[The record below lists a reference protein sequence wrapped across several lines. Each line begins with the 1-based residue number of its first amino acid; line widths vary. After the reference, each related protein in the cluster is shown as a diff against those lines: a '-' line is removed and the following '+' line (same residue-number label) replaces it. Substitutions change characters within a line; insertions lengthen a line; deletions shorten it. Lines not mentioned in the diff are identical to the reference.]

1 MIYFK
6 LHWHWAKVSLVS
18 LNWHLNWSQME
29 RENYCSYTS
38 FLPEGPMQVTCEVV
52 FCLWGLISADRGLH
66 VKPGLL
72 SWTVSL
78 QRADWGAGGWGRS
91 QWLTAESS
99 ESVSYSV
106 MSDSLWLRGLYHV
119 RLLCPWNSPGKNT
132 EVGSQSLLQGIF
144 LTQGSNLSLLHCRQI
159 LYHLSHEGG
168 PDNLIKTWGQTCLL
182 WQNKLNTRHGTQ
194 RGSVRLLDQ
203 GRLQRQ
209 NDIWQQLRGKS
220 WWWRKQKP
228 LKSKA
233 GRMSRLVQE
242 WKIKT
247 WVVPSYHF
255 LKSLEIPSVNSWAS
269 LLRTLAPHSTCKIP
283 RGVPSRKFC
292 LLLLIKCLGLCLC
305 APGFNQEYE
314 YLFLCHYPVQIY
326 VKRQWQ

>member
-1 MIYFK
+1 MNIQR
-6 LHWHWAKVSLVS
+6 ASLVAQTVKNLPAMQETQVWS
-18 LNWHLNWSQME
+18 LGQE
-29 RENYCSYTS
+29 
-38 FLPEGPMQVTCEVV
+38 
-52 FCLWGLISADRGLH
+52 
-66 VKPGLL
+66 
-72 SWTVSL
+72 
-78 QRADWGAGGWGRS
+78 
-91 QWLTAESS
+91 
-99 ESVSYSV
+99 
-106 MSDSLWLRGLYHV
+106 DSLEKRLATHFSILAWRVPWTEESDMVQSTESQRV
-119 RLLCPWNSPGKNT
+119 R
-132 EVGSQSLLQGIF
+132 
-144 LTQGSNLSLLHCRQI
+144 H
-159 LYHLSHEGG
+159 
-168 PDNLIKTWGQTCLL
+168 DNLIKTWGQTCLL